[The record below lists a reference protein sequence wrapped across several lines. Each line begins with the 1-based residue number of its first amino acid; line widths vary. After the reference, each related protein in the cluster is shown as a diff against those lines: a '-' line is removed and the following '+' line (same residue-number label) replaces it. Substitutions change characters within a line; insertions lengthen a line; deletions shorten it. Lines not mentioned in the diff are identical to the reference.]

1 MNSAT
6 GLTYKSKLTGRILKT
21 DLDVVAISPMLREG
35 GPPRPEEAIK
45 MTQIPGKMYGSFTI
59 APRAAGVSTAM
70 VPLAAVRGMSVTHL
84 HGASSS
90 YTPGQAT
97 AAAERAATMA
107 DYNSEAGSAGSFE
120 PSGPAATDPDGI
132 SAAVTTLRKFRRLLE
147 TDQGKDKLAPPIWR
161 PARPRNTRF
170 DAGDG
175 SDIGGG
181 GHGGAGAG
189 GGGHDGPEGEPT
201 ASEMAGVA
209 WTGAVPKE
217 KPLLGAA
224 PPGIAAAIAASAAGT
239 SIVGTLILKR
249 EHLMRCTMV
258 AAKWSR
264 IVNTAYGASAAD
276 PVCMVVELRREYH
289 TAFLDDLHDATG
301 GDFIFKTEPA
311 PTTMVANIG
320 AINMLIAMGETDSED
335 MAAHL
340 LPPQQSNRKQR
351 FKVVDGPMQSRALA
365 GQVDSETLAAAAAS
379 GPIAAGGTSGAG
391 ASPRSNGGWRAPQLE
406 DHMPHL
412 RRVAEKEKAEA
423 AAKEAHEREIANMT
437 ALSRSTAASG
447 IGGSPG
453 SRALVPYGAGGS
465 SGGAGSPGGHALVP
479 YGAHG
484 GGGAGSSTGAMVPY
498 GSGSGAAGG
507 GGGGAAS
514 SFGAGGVFDT
524 SEGGAP
530 LDAEMAA
537 RAKYEAPLVFKGA
550 VVASKAVIDGQEY
563 LIAKRKTALR
573 AGRNLRR
580 AAIKGDVR
588 ALAKLIVKGEPVY
601 FDPRP
606 WYLRDMVA
614 CDEPEGETPASN
626 PHVVQTDAS
635 VKPPVDWCEPHDGLT
650 ALMHAVLASQPDS
663 VRCLL
668 EMGADVHRKN
678 RDGAHAIDLARQ
690 TNEASAEAV
699 RQRLKGAAD
708 VRKRAAEVMSLVDT
722 RSLWEA
728 AQDSDMHRMRVL
740 LNTAG
745 INVNV
750 ANGYGMTA
758 LHFAVVNR
766 DAEAALLLIR
776 HGANP
781 HARNNLGQT
790 PMSLLEDIE
799 RKGTK
804 AKLAD
809 AFTGGRA
816 EDAERRARDRARM
829 SREAEEK
836 ALLAAFERK
845 LRTLTRGTTAAKTL
859 RALGEI
865 AKQASA
871 PAGGGGDGRG
881 RAASASRPGTRG
893 AAAAGGSP
901 RPGSVS
907 AAARPQSRARTQALG
922 FMGATLPSR
931 PATAAPP
938 GPPMSPFAL
947 DRSRPETSFIN
958 NQLVVTSADPVRYM
972 DGGHGSASAMATRPG
987 TSSSL
992 AMTAGTALRSP
1003 SRMGAG
1009 GHSPTRG
1016 GGGGGGGGGA
1026 SAMGDLYAASSQRH
1040 ARAFIALAM
1049 KEEAST
1055 QARSLSDS
1063 VSRGVASS
1071 AAGGAGGGGPLL
1083 RPGATAEE
1091 LERTAT
1097 ETFFKA
1103 KAPHPAD
1110 RKFDVWL
1117 TNVAPGANR

>member
-1 MNSAT
+1 M
-6 GLTYKSKLTGRILKT
+6 
-21 DLDVVAISPMLREG
+21 
-35 GPPRPEEAIK
+35 
-45 MTQIPGKMYGSFTI
+45 
-59 APRAAGVSTAM
+59 
-70 VPLAAVRGMSVTHL
+70 
-84 HGASSS
+84 
-90 YTPGQAT
+90 
-97 AAAERAATMA
+97 
-107 DYNSEAGSAGSFE
+107 
-120 PSGPAATDPDGI
+120 
-132 SAAVTTLRKFRRLLE
+132 
-147 TDQGKDKLAPPIWR
+147 
-161 PARPRNTRF
+161 
-170 DAGDG
+170 
-175 SDIGGG
+175 
-181 GHGGAGAG
+181 
-189 GGGHDGPEGEPT
+189 
-201 ASEMAGVA
+201 
-209 WTGAVPKE
+209 
-217 KPLLGAA
+217 
-224 PPGIAAAIAASAAGT
+224 
-239 SIVGTLILKR
+239 
-249 EHLMRCTMV
+249 
-258 AAKWSR
+258 
-264 IVNTAYGASAAD
+264 
-276 PVCMVVELRREYH
+276 
-289 TAFLDDLHDATG
+289 
-301 GDFIFKTEPA
+301 
-311 PTTMVANIG
+311 
-320 AINMLIAMGETDSED
+320 
-335 MAAHL
+335 
-340 LPPQQSNRKQR
+340 
-351 FKVVDGPMQSRALA
+351 
-365 GQVDSETLAAAAAS
+365 
-379 GPIAAGGTSGAG
+379 
-391 ASPRSNGGWRAPQLE
+391 
-406 DHMPHL
+406 
-412 RRVAEKEKAEA
+412 
-423 AAKEAHEREIANMT
+423 
-437 ALSRSTAASG
+437 
-447 IGGSPG
+447 
-453 SRALVPYGAGGS
+453 
-465 SGGAGSPGGHALVP
+465 
-479 YGAHG
+479 
-484 GGGAGSSTGAMVPY
+484 
-498 GSGSGAAGG
+498 
-507 GGGGAAS
+507 
-514 SFGAGGVFDT
+514 
-524 SEGGAP
+524 
-530 LDAEMAA
+530 
-537 RAKYEAPLVFKGA
+537 
-550 VVASKAVIDGQEY
+550 
-563 LIAKRKTALR
+563 
-573 AGRNLRR
+573 
-580 AAIKGDVR
+580 R
-588 ALAKLIVKGEPVY
+588 ALAKLIVKGEPVF

-650 ALMHAVLASQPDS
+650 ALMHAVLSSQPDS

-728 AQDSDMHRMRVL
+728 AQDSDIHRMRVL
-740 LNTAG
+740 LNSAG

-829 SREAEEK
+829 SRETEER

-871 PAGGGGDGRG
+871 PAGGGGGGG

-893 AAAAGGSP
+893 AGAAGGP
-901 RPGSVS
+901 RPSSVS
-907 AAARPQSRARTQALG
+907 ATARPQSRARTQALG

-947 DRSRPETSFIN
+947 DRSRPETSFVN

-972 DGGHGSASAMATRPG
+972 DGGHGGSASAMATRPG

-1003 SRMGAG
+1003 SRMG
-1009 GHSPTRG
+1009 HSPTRG
-1016 GGGGGGGGGA
+1016 GGAAG

-1040 ARAFIALAM
+1040 ARAFISLAM
-1049 KEEAST
+1049 KEEASV

-1063 VSRGVASS
+1063 VSRGVTSPR
-1071 AAGGAGGGGPLL
+1071 AAGGAGGPLL
-1083 RPGATAEE
+1083 RPGATADE

-1097 ETFFKA
+1097 EVFFKA